1 MLDACMEEEK
11 LAALNEFQTHI
22 DVAQKERDIYKKTV
36 KDSLEEL
43 QNADRQG
50 HHIPPLSSDFTKV
63 HYTFDFRQNV
73 ALPHHAR
80 QMGPLYFLS
89 LKKVHIFGFRVDDI
103 PTQYNYLIGE
113 NETLGLDGTG
123 SHGPNTVISLVHHGL
138 STYGYGEKECLL
150 HADNCAGQNKNK
162 FVIAYLA
169 WRVITGL
176 HHQITYL
183 MQVVGHTRCLIDAGF
198 ARAKKL
204 FRRSDCD
211 SMRELQ
217 QVFERS
223 SSTNKGILYESGGDT
238 STWKYYNWKEFL
250 EQFFTSLPGIS
261 KYLSFR
267 FCADHAGFVFVK
279 ENSDAM
285 EKRIKIIKP
294 SGLQQIPGKFPTE
307 LTPPGLSRE
316 RTQYLFKKVRPFV
329 RPRCQ
334 DQLCP
339 PTHTEE

>member
-1 MLDACMEEEK
+1 
-11 LAALNEFQTHI
+11 
-22 DVAQKERDIYKKTV
+22 
-36 KDSLEEL
+36 
-43 QNADRQG
+43 
-50 HHIPPLSSDFTKV
+50 
-63 HYTFDFRQNV
+63 
-73 ALPHHAR
+73 
-80 QMGPLYFLS
+80 
-89 LKKVHIFGFRVDDI
+89 
-103 PTQYNYLIGE
+103 
-113 NETLGLDGTG
+113 
-123 SHGPNTVISLVHHGL
+123 
-138 STYGYGEKECLL
+138 
-150 HADNCAGQNKNK
+150 
-162 FVIAYLA
+162 
-169 WRVITGL
+169 
-176 HHQITYL
+176 
-183 MQVVGHTRCLIDAGF
+183 
-198 ARAKKL
+198 
-204 FRRSDCD
+204 
-211 SMRELQ
+211 MRELQ

-261 KYLSFR
+261 KYHSFR